1 MSEPL
6 AWRSEI
12 EEKIKCEDYVVI
24 LYVVMWWKGGED
36 VLACFL
42 ILHILHQ
49 RKGDGWIPSLR
60 HDDAAVY
67 WYGITWL
74 CVFCNFIFNVH
85 VNYIICLYIIYSY
98 IYIYLHLFYVSL
110 HGVVLPLES
119 LSLSCLS
126 QSYKLRLLGAWMTL
140 LDLGGFWMATTPLFP
155 RGRSFFCSYCIK
167 RVRARDGCNSI
178 KHAM

>member
-6 AWRSEI
+6 AWRSEM
-12 EEKIKCEDYVVI
+12 EEKNKCEHYVVI

-67 WYGITWL
+67 
-74 CVFCNFIFNVH
+74 
-85 VNYIICLYIIYSY
+85 
-98 IYIYLHLFYVSL
+98 
-110 HGVVLPLES
+110 
-119 LSLSCLS
+119 
-126 QSYKLRLLGAWMTL
+126 
-140 LDLGGFWMATTPLFP
+140 
-155 RGRSFFCSYCIK
+155 
-167 RVRARDGCNSI
+167 
-178 KHAM
+178 